1 MGLQVGD
8 PAAPA
13 EKIMVALDPGKDA
26 LEAAIA
32 AGCRCLL
39 THHPFIFKPMKRVSL
54 ADPLGE
60 LLALAIKNDLAVIS
74 LHTNLDIAWGGVND
88 LLAGLLGVEP
98 SEPLKIAERE
108 ELVKLAVFVPRGH
121 ETQVLDALFRFSGFI
136 GNYSDCSF
144 QTAGTGTFKPLE
156 GAKPFVGE
164 VGKRESAEE
173 SRIEVLLRKDDVT
186 AAVNALMKAHP
197 YEEPAYDLY
206 PLLNRG
212 KTSGIGRV
220 GLLPEETTLERYAS
234 SVKTRLDAQA
244 VRFVGNAGRK
254 VRKVA
259 LCGGSGAFLVRDAW
273 KQGADVLV
281 TGDVKY
287 HEAREAE
294 TLGLAL
300 IDAGHFATERPMIR
314 GVVELLRGELARRK
328 FTAEIRAFEGER
340 DPFIQA

>member
-1 MGLQVGD
+1 V
-8 PAAPA
+8 
-13 EKIMVALDPGKDA
+13 
-26 LEAAIA
+26 
-32 AGCRCLL
+32 
-39 THHPFIFKPMKRVSL
+39 
-54 ADPLGE
+54 
-60 LLALAIKNDLAVIS
+60 
-74 LHTNLDIAWGGVND
+74 
-88 LLAGLLGVEP
+88 
-98 SEPLKIAERE
+98 
-108 ELVKLAVFVPRGH
+108 
-121 ETQVLDALFRFSGFI
+121 
-136 GNYSDCSF
+136 
-144 QTAGTGTFKPLE
+144 
-156 GAKPFVGE
+156 
-164 VGKRESAEE
+164 
-173 SRIEVLLRKDDVT
+173 
-186 AAVNALMKAHP
+186 KAHP

-212 KTSGIGRV
+212 KASGIGRV